1 MKTDIIVGLGSCGI
15 ASGAQEVYD
24 FFEKNIG
31 SDIALKKTS
40 CIGICFQE
48 PIVEIVIDG
57 VKTAF
62 GKVDVPFAEKLLS
75 GVKSGKLPET
85 NHIFEDEGTKSFVGP
100 QVKIA
105 LKNCG
110 KID

>member
-31 SDIALKKTS
+31 TADIVLKKTS

-48 PIVEIVIDG
+48 PIVEVEDKG
-57 VKTAF
+57 DLTDTQVKEVLKIATEYR
-62 GKVDVPFAEKLLS
+62 EKLLHQWEQF
-75 GVKSGKLPET
+75 KQGKP
-85 NHIFEDEGTKSFVGP
+85 IRIIKIKKTK
-100 QVKIA
+100 
-105 LKNCG
+105 
-110 KID
+110 

>member
-31 SDIALKKTS
+31 GSDVALKKTS

-48 PIVEIVIDG
+48 PIVEVVING

-62 GKVDVPFAEKLLS
+62 GKVDTALTVLRAVLNRPH
-75 GVKSGKLPET
+75 
-85 NHIFEDEGTKSFVGP
+85 HISSMTKEP
-100 QVKIA
+100 RA
-105 LKNCG
+105 L
-110 KID
+110 

>member
-24 FFEKNIG
+24 FFEKNIEG

-48 PIVEIVIDG
+48 
-57 VKTAF
+57 
-62 GKVDVPFAEKLLS
+62 LL
-75 GVKSGKLPET
+75 
-85 NHIFEDEGTKSFVGP
+85 
-100 QVKIA
+100 
-105 LKNCG
+105 
-110 KID
+110 